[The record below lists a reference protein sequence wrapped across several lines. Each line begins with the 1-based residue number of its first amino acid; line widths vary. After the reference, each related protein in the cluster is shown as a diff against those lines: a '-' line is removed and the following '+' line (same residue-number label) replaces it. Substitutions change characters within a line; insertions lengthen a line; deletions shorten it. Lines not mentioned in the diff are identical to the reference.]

1 MRHSLFADVILPFAL
16 EKNYTYAI
24 PEEYSAILVPG
35 MRVEVP
41 FRNKVYTGVIAKVHP
56 LKPDG
61 YQPKPIL
68 SLPDHLQVI
77 HKSQLDLWQWM
88 ADYYMCPIG
97 DVMQAA
103 LPAAYKLSS
112 ETVIVYHPNHG
123 VDVLTLDEKEFLV
136 AEALSIHNELALK
149 DIQLIVQQKTIQPII
164 KALIGLGIASV
175 KEELK
180 EVYIPK
186 TEKYVVL
193 DEAYASEEGIQ
204 QLFEQLQKHEKQV
217 NVLMIYYQLSTKEY
231 KVKRSVLLR
240 RAGVT
245 AAVLKTMVKNGIF
258 HEVDEQVSRLGE
270 YTGQLLDDLVLNEAQ
285 QKALTEIQTH
295 WKEKQV
301 VLLHGVTGSGKTEIY
316 IECIKE
322 AVEQG
327 KQVLYLLPEIAL
339 TAQIIARLKRRF
351 GSAVGIYHSKF
362 NQHERVEIWQQV
374 LNGTCRIML
383 GARSAVFLPF
393 NQLGLVIVDEEHDAS
408 YKQYEPNPRYHGR
421 DTAIYLARIH
431 GAKTI
436 LGTATPSIE
445 SYYHAKQQK
454 YGLVELVGRYAEIE
468 MPEVRIV
475 DVKAEEAGKQ
485 MQSHFSSV
493 LKSEIQLTLDQK
505 EQVILFQN
513 RRGYAPF
520 LLCEACGW
528 TPQCVNCDVNMVY
541 HKYANELKC
550 HYCNYTH
557 QPYATCPACGS
568 ARIVI
573 KGFGTERIEDDLHY
587 IFPDARTARLDLDT
601 VRTKH
606 GHEKI
611 VKAFE
616 EGGIDILTGT
626 QMVTKGLDFD
636 HVRLVGI
643 LSADQLINFADFR
656 AAERAFQMLT
666 QVSGRAGRKH
676 RRGLVVIQAIK
687 TDHPVLQYV
696 VKHDFKGF
704 YDREIA
710 ERQQFGYPPFTRLI
724 RLTLKHASKDLVHA
738 GAHVCARGLRE
749 QLGERVLGPAL
760 PVVPRIRNRYLMEIL
775 IKYPSNSQAMELV
788 KQTIKAQLAKMD
800 ADAVYKRV
808 DIAIDVD
815 PL

>member
-193 DEAYASEEGIQ
+193 DDAYASEEGIQ

-454 YGLVELVGRYAEIE
+454 YGLVELVGRYAEME

-520 LLCEACGW
+520 LLCESCGW

>member
-88 ADYYMCPIG
+88 SDYYMCPIG

-204 QLFEQLQKHEKQV
+204 QLFEQLHKHEKQV

>member
-24 PEEYSAILVPG
+24 PEEFSAVLAPG

-41 FRNKVYTGVIAKVHP
+41 FRNKVYTGVVAKIHP
-56 LKPDG
+56 VKPEG

-68 SLPDHLQVI
+68 SLPDHLQVV

-88 ADYYMCPIG
+88 SEYYMCAMG

-112 ETVIVYHPNHG
+112 ETIIVYHPNHG
-123 VDVLTLDEKEFLV
+123 VDVLTLDEKEFLI

-193 DEAYASEEGIQ
+193 DAAYASEEGIQ
-204 QLFEQLQKHEKQV
+204 QLFEQLQKNEKQV
-217 NVLMIYYQLSTKEY
+217 NLLMIYYQLSVKEY

-240 RAGVT
+240 RSGVT
-245 AAVLKTMVKNGIF
+245 AAVLKTMIKHDIF
-258 HEVDEQVSRLGE
+258 YEVDEQVSRLGA
-270 YTGQLLDDLVLNEAQ
+270 YSGQLMEEIILNDAQ
-285 QKALTEIQTH
+285 HKAFTEIQNH
-295 WKEKQV
+295 WQDKQV

-316 IECIKE
+316 IELIKE
-322 AVEQG
+322 AIAQD

-339 TAQIIARLKRRF
+339 TAQIISRLKRRF
-351 GSAVGIYHSKF
+351 GDAVGIYHSKF
-362 NQHERVEIWQQV
+362 NQHERVEIWQRV
-374 LNGTCRIML
+374 LNGTCKIML

-393 NQLGLVIVDEEHDAS
+393 DQLGLVIVDEEHDAS
-408 YKQYEPNPRYHGR
+408 YKQYEPNPRYHAR
-421 DTAIYLARIH
+421 DTAIYLARLH

-454 YGLVELVGRYAEIE
+454 YGLVELKQRYAEME

-475 DVKAEEAGKQ
+475 DIKAEEAGKK
-485 MQSHFSSV
+485 MQGHFSSV
-493 LKSEIQLTLDQK
+493 LKSQIQLTLEQK

-520 LLCEACGW
+520 LLCESCGW
-528 TPQCVNCDVNMVY
+528 TPQCINCDVNMVY

-557 QPYATCPACGS
+557 QPYASCPACGS

-573 KGFGTERIEDDLHY
+573 KGFGTEKIEDDLQY
-587 IFPDARTARLDLDT
+587 VFPEARTARLDLDT

-696 VKHDFKGF
+696 ILHDFKGF
-704 YDREIA
+704 YAREIA

-724 RLTLKHASKDLVHA
+724 RLTCKHASKDLVHA
-738 GAHVCARGLRE
+738 TAHVFARGLRE
-749 QLGERVLGPAL
+749 HLGERVLGPAL
-760 PVVPRIRNRYLMEIL
+760 PIIPRIRNRYLMEIM
-775 IKYPSNSQAMELV
+775 IKYPSNSQAMDMVKRVLRSELN
-788 KQTIKAQLAKMD
+788 KM
-800 ADAVYKRV
+800 ATDAVHKKV
-808 DIAIDVD
+808 DITIDVD

>member
-204 QLFEQLQKHEKQV
+204 QLFEQLHKHEKQV

>member
-136 AEALSIHNELALK
+136 VEALSIHNELALK

-204 QLFEQLQKHEKQV
+204 QLFEQLHKHEKQV

-454 YGLVELVGRYAEIE
+454 YGLVELVGRYAEME

>member
-193 DEAYASEEGIQ
+193 DDAYASEEGIQ

-520 LLCEACGW
+520 LLCESCGW